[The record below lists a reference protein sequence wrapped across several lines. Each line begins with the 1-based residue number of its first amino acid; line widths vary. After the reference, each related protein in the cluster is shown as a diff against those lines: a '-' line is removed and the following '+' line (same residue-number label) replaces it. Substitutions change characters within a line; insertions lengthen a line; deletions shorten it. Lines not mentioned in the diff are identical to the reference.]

1 MQVPGSSEK
10 FSKSCLPLCASL
22 SNLGLL
28 AHASAFAVQQA
39 GTSVHFERVK
49 TVSKTNAEGGTAVQ
63 NPPLA
68 APAGDVQQQVKLD
81 ESNTIAAYANFA
93 RVTGT
98 PEEVIIDFG
107 LNPQPFGPP
116 TEPVVVSQ
124 RIIVNFFTAK
134 RLLAALAMTT
144 QRHESAFGV
153 LETDVQKRLSVP
165 GTNPQR

>member
-1 MQVPGSSEK
+1 MNEE
-10 FSKSCLPLCASL
+10 A
-22 SNLGLL
+22 
-28 AHASAFAVQQA
+28 
-39 GTSVHFERVK
+39 
-49 TVSKTNAEGGTAVQ
+49 GTAVQ
-63 NPPLA
+63 NPSA
-68 APAGDVQQQVKLD
+68 VPAGDQQQVKLD
-81 ESNTIAAYANFA
+81 ESKTIAAYANFA

-116 TEPVVVSQ
+116 TEPVIVSQ

-153 LETDVQKRLSVP
+153 LETDVQKRLATP
-165 GTNPQR
+165 GTGGGAPPRR